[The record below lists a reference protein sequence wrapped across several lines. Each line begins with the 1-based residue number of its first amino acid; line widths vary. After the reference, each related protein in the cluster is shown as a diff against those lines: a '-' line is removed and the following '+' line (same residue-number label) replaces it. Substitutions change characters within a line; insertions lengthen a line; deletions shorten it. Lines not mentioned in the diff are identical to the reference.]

1 MSNISI
7 ILSLLC
13 GVSLFLYGMSLMG
26 DSLKKVAG
34 NKMENIL
41 YKLTNTPFKGIL
53 LGAVVTCIIQSSGAT
68 TVMLVGFVNSGM
80 MKVAQAIG
88 IIMGANI
95 GTSITGWILCLSYIE
110 GSSGIA
116 SVLSTA
122 TISAIIAIIGIVIKM
137 SSKKTAYRSIGDIML
152 GFAILMTGMQMMS
165 SSVSPLKENEF
176 FVSVLT
182 MFKNPILGI
191 LAGIFLTVVLQSA
204 SASVGVIQALS
215 ATGNIAFAA
224 ALPIIMGIGVGAACP
239 VLLSAIGTN
248 KDGKRTAL
256 IYLLNDTFG
265 MIIWSTIFYTA
276 NAIFKFKFLDM
287 VMTPV
292 SVAFLNTG
300 FRMATMFSLLPFMKL
315 LEKLV
320 FVLIKDS
327 EDDDESKADFSLLD
341 EHLLNY
347 PVLAITQSQKVM
359 KDVAVRSRKAVYRA
373 FSLLDEFDAS
383 KFGKVKVTET
393 LVDKYEDRL
402 STYLIKL
409 SVSKLTPGEKQMVT
423 KLLYTIGD
431 FESLSDYAVNIG
443 YIAEELDEKKVEFSK
458 YAQAGL
464 RVLFDATME
473 IVDMVIEGFIDDDLS
488 KIKRVEP
495 LREVLNQICDDLM
508 DGHVERLREGV
519 CVLEDGHSFTDILSY
534 IERIGTHCSNIAIAT
549 LKLETKV
556 FVTGSKRDLRDA
568 EYVRLF
574 NEYDRRYTLKTIK
587 EEQIR
592 GIASTVEV

>member
-26 DSLKKVAG
+26 DGLKKVAG
-34 NKMENIL
+34 NKMETVL
-41 YKLTNTPFKGIL
+41 YKLTNTPLKGIF
-53 LGAVVTCIIQSSGAT
+53 LGAIVTCIIQSSGAT
-68 TVMLVGFVNSGM
+68 TVMIVGFVNSGM

-95 GTSITGWILCLSYIE
+95 GTSITGWILCLSYID

-116 SVLSTA
+116 AILSTA
-122 TISAIIAIIGIVIKM
+122 TISAVIAIIGIVIKM
-137 SSKKTAYRSIGDIML
+137 VSKKTAYRSIGDIML

-165 SSVSPLKENEF
+165 SAVTPLKENQYF
-176 FVSVLT
+176 ISVLT

-191 LAGIFLTVVLQSA
+191 LAGVFLTVVLQSA

-215 ATGNIAFAA
+215 ATGNIAFGA
-224 ALPIIMGIGVGAACP
+224 ALPITMGIGVGAACP

-256 IYLLNDTFG
+256 IYLLNDLFG
-265 MIIWSTIFYTA
+265 LIIWSTLFYTA
-276 NAIFKFKFLDM
+276 NAIFKFDFLDV

-292 SVAFLNTG
+292 SVALLNTG
-300 FRMATMFSLLPFMKL
+300 FRMATMFALLPLMRFI
-315 LEKLV
+315 EKLV
-320 FVLIKDS
+320 FVLIRDS
-327 EDDDESKADFSLLD
+327 EEDEESKADFSLL
-341 EHLLNY
+341 EERLLNY

-359 KDVAVRSRKAVYRA
+359 KDVATRSRKAVYRA
-373 FSLLDEFDAS
+373 FGLLDKFDDA
-383 KFGKVKVTET
+383 KFTKVKITET

-443 YIAEELDEKKVEFSK
+443 YIAEELNEKKISFSK
-458 YAQAGL
+458 YAQGGL
-464 RVLFDATME
+464 KILFDATME
-473 IVDMVIEGFIDDDLS
+473 IVDMVIEGFIDDDMS
-488 KIKRVEP
+488 KIRRVEP
-495 LREVLNQICDDLM
+495 LREVLNQLCGELM
-508 DGHVERLREGV
+508 DSHVERLREGV

-534 IERIGTHCSNIAIAT
+534 VERIGTHCSNIAIAT
-549 LKLETKV
+549 LKFETKM
-556 FVTGSKRDLRDA
+556 FTTGSKRDIRDA
-568 EYVRLF
+568 EYVRLYE
-574 NEYDRRYTLKTIK
+574 EYDRRYTLDMLKL
-587 EEQIR
+587 EQEQ
-592 GIASTVEV
+592 GVALSTE